1 MHDRSVLEE
10 AITIAHDAGRI
21 VARDFPRFALD
32 HVGFKGAVNPVT
44 ETDMAA
50 EELILERL
58 QDAFPTHRILA
69 EEAGGDEWR
78 DPGPPIWLID
88 PLDGT
93 NNFAH
98 GFPHVG
104 VSLAL
109 IEERRPVLGVIHD
122 PLRRETFV
130 ATAGGGA
137 YLNGEPIQV
146 TRVEHLADAFLA
158 TGFPY
163 DRRTAP
169 DNNVQRLDHFLRRS
183 QGVRRAG
190 AAVLDLAYV
199 ACGRLDGFW
208 EIRLHPW
215 DVAAGILIVREAGG
229 RVTDFSN
236 GPDCLSGQRILA
248 SNGHIHEQMLQ
259 VIHRGAAASCPDPP
273 LAGGEAKPNTV
284 GP

>member
-1 MHDRSVLEE
+1 VDYQEVLKS
-10 AITIAHDAGRI
+10 AIAIAHEAGGV
-21 VARDFPRFALD
+21 VARDFPRSAID
-32 HVGFKGAVNPVT
+32 QIGFKGAVNPVT
-44 ETDMAA
+44 ETDTRADD
-50 EELILERL
+50 LIRSRL
-58 QDAFPTHRILA
+58 QDRFPGHRILA
-69 EEAGGDEWR
+69 EESGGDAWR
-78 DPGPPIWLID
+78 EPGPPIWLID

-109 IEERRPVLGVIHD
+109 VEEQRPVVGVIYD
-122 PLRRETFV
+122 PLRDETFA
-130 ATAGGGA
+130 ATAGGGTT
-137 YLNGEPIQV
+137 LNGESIRV
-146 TRVEHLADAFLA
+146 TDVDELSDAFLA

-169 DNNVQRLDHFLRRS
+169 DNNVERLDHFLRRS

-215 DVAAGILIVREAGG
+215 DVAAGILVVREAGG
-229 RVTDFSN
+229 EATNFE
-236 GPDCLSGQRILA
+236 GGLDCVSGRRIVA
-248 SNGHIHEQMLQ
+248 SNGRVHGQMLR
-259 VIHRGAAASCPDPP
+259 VIREGAGAP
-273 LAGGEAKPNTV
+273 LPEPMEA
-284 GP
+284 

>member
-1 MHDRSVLEE
+1 MSYQAILER
-10 AITIAHDAGRI
+10 ATTIAHEAGRI
-21 VARDFPRFALD
+21 IVQNFPRSALAQI
-32 HVGFKGAVNPVT
+32 GFKGSVNPVT
-44 ETDMAA
+44 ETDTAA
-50 EELILERL
+50 DRLIRSRL
-58 QDAFPTHRILA
+58 QDCFPGHRILA
-69 EEAGGDEWR
+69 EESGGDEWR
-78 DPGPPIWLID
+78 RSGPPIWLVD

-109 IEERRPVLGVIHD
+109 VEERQPVVGVVYD
-122 PLRRETFV
+122 PLRDETFA
-130 ATAGGGA
+130 ATEGGGA
-137 YLNGEPIQV
+137 TLNGESIHV
-146 TRVEHLADAFLA
+146 TDVEELSEAFLA

-190 AAVLDLAYV
+190 AAVLDLSYV

-229 RVTDFSN
+229 EATNFE
-236 GPDCLSGQRILA
+236 GGLDCVSGRRIVA
-248 SNGHIHEQMLQ
+248 SNGHIHRQMVR
-259 VIHRGAAASCPDPP
+259 VIREGADAP
-273 LAGGEAKPNTV
+273 LPEPIEESGS
-284 GP
+284 